1 MKNIVDERPTDTP
14 NGRYQYSTRFVNS
27 SDIKDRSILDIGCGF
42 GWFEKFALDSGCK
55 SISGIEISEED
66 LSTAKIHLKDNRLD
80 LKVGSALEI
89 PHQENSF
96 DTLVSWEVIE
106 HIPTNT
112 EEKMFAEAARVIKP
126 GGSFYLS
133 TPFDSWRSKFTDPA
147 WWLIEHRHYS
157 QKQLESLAMKYGF
170 KVVDMRVIGG
180 WGFVLWSLNMY
191 FSKWVL
197 RRRPIFSNFV
207 NRIVNSEFE
216 KDNGFALIF
225 CHFEYVGE

>member
-1 MKNIVDERPTDTP
+1 
-14 NGRYQYSTRFVNS
+14 
-27 SDIKDRSILDIGCGF
+27 
-42 GWFEKFALDSGCK
+42 
-55 SISGIEISEED
+55 
-66 LSTAKIHLKDNRLD
+66 
-80 LKVGSALEI
+80 
-89 PHQENSF
+89 
-96 DTLVSWEVIE
+96 
-106 HIPTNT
+106 
-112 EEKMFAEAARVIKP
+112 
-126 GGSFYLS
+126 
-133 TPFDSWRSKFTDPA
+133 
-147 WWLIEHRHYS
+147 
-157 QKQLESLAMKYGF
+157 MKYGF